1 MLRSVNVNI
10 STVVER
16 SGRESWVGSA
26 SGAAN
31 TLFTLTGSVTSTI
44 AEEENNLKCI
54 DPKEKFGLQ
63 AGIT

>member
-16 SGRESWVGSA
+16 SGRESWVGFA

-31 TLFTLTGSVTSTI
+31 TLFTLTGSVTSPI
-44 AEEENNLKCI
+44 AEEENNITCI
-54 DPKEKFGLQ
+54 DQEKFGLQ
-63 AGIT
+63 AGLT